1 MLAKFSLVL
10 PLGPPGNMWQYWGGG
25 WDETRGIYLVGRP
38 GMLLNILLI
47 KCTGQLPQPQ
57 QINDCVLTQL
67 CPTSRPHGLISP
79 PGSSAH
85 GIFQARI
92 LEWVPLPIP
101 GDLPN
106 PGIEPTSLG
115 SPVLAGGFFTTSA
128 IWETPVNDYLAPKC
142 QLF

>member
-25 WDETRGIYLVGRP
+25 WDETTGIYLVGRP

-92 LEWVPLPIP
+92 LEWGAIFYPRGPSSQGINQL
-101 GDLPN
+101 DLA
-106 PGIEPTSLG
+106 SFA
-115 SPVLAGGFFTTSA
+115 SPALAGRFF
-128 IWETPVNDYLAPKC
+128 YH
-142 QLF
+142 